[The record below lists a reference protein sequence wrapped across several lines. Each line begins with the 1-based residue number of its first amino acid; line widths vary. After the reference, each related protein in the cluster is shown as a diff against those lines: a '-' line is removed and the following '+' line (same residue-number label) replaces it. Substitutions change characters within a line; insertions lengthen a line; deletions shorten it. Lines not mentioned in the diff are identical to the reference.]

1 MSIFVGDHH
10 LLDDLLEILISYLN
24 NTIHLGF
31 VRRRLGVYN
40 RPLGAEFNNYFPIK
54 VLSIISYQSYWQAI
68 PTN

>member
-1 MSIFVGDHH
+1 
-10 LLDDLLEILISYLN
+10 
-24 NTIHLGF
+24 
-31 VRRRLGVYN
+31 VYN